1 MEQYQQL
8 ELNNTGYYQ
17 IESST
22 VLVYPIVLTEFTW
35 LKLSTA
41 HTSFTKNQ
49 TWSIRV
55 WISTTPDGQSIS
67 GLGSAT
73 RWISPS
79 KTAQTVGLYDIMNP
93 PAQPLVNQNEPQLS
107 LSLGIATNVTYW
119 VNVKNMENKH
129 NAFYFKLDLITI
141 AS

>member
-1 MEQYQQL
+1 MTHYQQL

-22 VLVYPIVLTEFTW
+22 VLVYPVVLSESVW

-41 HTSFTKNQ
+41 HTNFTKNQ

-67 GLGSAT
+67 GAGSAT

-79 KTAQTVGLYDIMNP
+79 KNAQTVGLYDIMNP
-93 PAQPLVNQNEPQLS
+93 PTQPFVNKNQPQLS
-107 LSLGIATNVTYW
+107 MTLGIATNTVYW
-119 VNVKNMENKH
+119 INIKNMENKQ
-129 NAFYFKLDLITI
+129 NAFYLTLDLLTIT
-141 AS
+141 S